1 MKNKTDNL
9 PPDYSNK
16 IIGSCSLIKD
26 CRNFAFK
33 IASSDAPVLITG
45 DSGTGKELFADLIYK
60 NSLRYGKPFVKIN
73 CAAIPESLIESELFG
88 HLKGAFT
95 DASSYRKGK
104 FIAADTGTVFLD
116 EITELPLNTQ
126 SRLLR
131 VIENSAVDQLGSEN
145 PVKIDIRIISATNRD
160 IEAEV
165 SAGRFRKDLYY
176 RLNVLL
182 LHIPELKNRKDDI
195 PQLVDY
201 FSGRMNGG
209 IVFTSN
215 AMEKLYSYDWPGN
228 VRELENYIK
237 RLSVTMKGKTIKPE
251 DIEFKNYEK
260 NIILPLKTAI
270 NKFKKNYIIKAL
282 KANEWNQSRTS
293 SVLGIQR
300 TYLSRLINEL
310 EIKEEI
316 KE

>member
-1 MKNKTDNL
+1 VKNKTAKSSSK
-9 PPDYSNK
+9 YSEK

-33 IASSDAPVLITG
+33 IAASDAPVLITG
-45 DSGTGKELFADLIYK
+45 ASGTGKELFANLIYE

-73 CAAIPESLIESELFG
+73 CAAIPQSLIESELFG
-88 HLKGAFT
+88 HVKGAFT

-116 EITELPLNTQ
+116 EVTELPLDTQ

-131 VIENSAVDQLGSEN
+131 VIENSAVDQLGSEK
-145 PVKIDIRIISATNRD
+145 PVKIDIRIISATNKE
-160 IEAEV
+160 IETEV
-165 SAGRFRKDLYY
+165 SSGNFRKDLYY

-182 LHIPELKNRKDDI
+182 LHIPELKDRKDDI

-201 FSGRMNGG
+201 FTNRWGNK
-209 IVFTSN
+209 IIFDSN
-215 AMEKLYSYDWPGN
+215 SLKKLMYYDWPGN

-237 RLSVTMKGKTIKPE
+237 RLSVTMAGKTISSD
-251 DIEFKNYEK
+251 DIEFKINEK
-260 NIILPLKTAI
+260 NIILPMKTAI
-270 NKFKKNYIIKAL
+270 NNFKKNYIIKAL
-282 KANEWNQSRTS
+282 KANKWNQSTTS

-300 TYLSRLINEL
+300 TYLSRLIKEL
-310 EIKEEI
+310 DIKVET

>member
-1 MKNKTDNL
+1 MKNKTAKSSSK
-9 PPDYSNK
+9 YSEK

-33 IASSDAPVLITG
+33 IAASDAPVLITG
-45 DSGTGKELFADLIYK
+45 ASGTGKELFANLIYE

-73 CAAIPESLIESELFG
+73 CAAIPQSLIESELFG
-88 HLKGAFT
+88 HVKGAFT

-116 EITELPLNTQ
+116 EVTELPLDTQ

-131 VIENSAVDQLGSEN
+131 VIENSAVDQLGSEK
-145 PVKIDIRIISATNRD
+145 PVKIDIRIISATNKE
-160 IEAEV
+160 IETEV
-165 SAGRFRKDLYY
+165 SSGNFRKDLYY

-182 LHIPELKNRKDDI
+182 LHIPELKDRKDDI

-201 FSGRMNGG
+201 FTNRWGNK
-209 IVFTSN
+209 IIFDSN
-215 AMEKLYSYDWPGN
+215 SLKKLMYYDWPGN

-237 RLSVTMKGKTIKPE
+237 RLSVTMAGKTISSD
-251 DIEFKNYEK
+251 DIEFKINEK
-260 NIILPLKTAI
+260 NIILPMKTAI
-270 NKFKKNYIIKAL
+270 NNFKKNYIIKAL
-282 KANEWNQSRTS
+282 KANKWNQSTTS

-300 TYLSRLINEL
+300 TYLSRLIKEL
-310 EIKEEI
+310 DIKVET